1 MGRKKR
7 LTMLGAASVLGSVLV
22 FIGLILATS
31 SAVPGTGA
39 INIGRSTESLLE
51 SGLAVV
57 VAQPKPASVT
67 AYPGQTVEVDVVF
80 TYRVPEGGDEFPMLV
95 IDLTDLGRGGQFRV
109 LSSVMD
115 HYDIEEVREAMI
127 RGELLPGV
135 IRISD
140 LLSYK
145 ESFITLS
152 PGESKTVRLMV
163 TVHPELFAVRSA
175 ANLQLAFTIHEK
187 PASVMIEGGA
197 VRIQLEE

>member
-1 MGRKKR
+1 
-7 LTMLGAASVLGSVLV
+7 MLGAASVLGSVLV

-57 VAQPKPASVT
+57 VAQPKPASVA
-67 AYPGQTVEVDVVF
+67 AYRGQTVEVDAVF

>member
-1 MGRKKR
+1 MNRKKR
-7 LTMLGAASVLGSVLV
+7 LTILGATSVLSSVLV
-22 FIGLILATS
+22 FMGLILATS
-31 SAVPGTGA
+31 SAVPRTGT
-39 INIGRSTESLLE
+39 IDFGRSTESLLE

-57 VAQPKPASVT
+57 VAQPKPATVT
-67 AYPGQTVEVDVVF
+67 AYPGQTVEVDAVF
-80 TYRVPEGGDEFPMLV
+80 TYRVPEGGDELPVLI

-109 LSSVMD
+109 PSSVMD
-115 HYDIEEVREAMI
+115 HYDIEQVREAMT

-145 ESFITLS
+145 ESSIILS
-152 PGESKTVRLMV
+152 PGESKTVRLMI

-175 ANLQLAFTIHEK
+175 ANIQLAFTIHEK